1 MCLFIYTANT
11 VTVVT
16 IERLVGEAGQEV
28 FISAITFLQQVSN
41 RQPAPCALHVK
52 HQIGFIFDYQWIL
65 QVTSELNICKVCTSL
80 HFQRSLKET

>member
-1 MCLFIYTANT
+1 MCLFISTAST
-11 VTVVT
+11 EVT
-16 IERLVGEAGQEV
+16 IERLVGEAGQEI

-52 HQIGFIFDYQWIL
+52 HQIGLIFDYQWIL

>member
-1 MCLFIYTANT
+1 MCLFISTAST
-11 VTVVT
+11 EVT

-28 FISAITFLQQVSN
+28 FISAIIFLQQVSN

>member
-28 FISAITFLQQVSN
+28 YTYQQSSS
-41 RQPAPCALHVK
+41 
-52 HQIGFIFDYQWIL
+52 Y
-65 QVTSELNICKVCTSL
+65 S
-80 HFQRSLKET
+80 RSLTVNLLRVLCMLNTRSDSFLITSGYFRSHQSSTYVRFVHLYTFKEV